1 MTDTTPTAV
10 VTGASRGLGATVADY
25 LSGAGH
31 DLVLVAR
38 GREALEST
46 ADSLPGNGR
55 VIAVA
60 ADVTDADGRRRIAD
74 AAAEL
79 APVTALVNNASAL
92 GPSPLPKVDALDP
105 DDFRRVLD
113 TNVVAP
119 VALVRALD
127 HRLAPDA
134 LVVNVS
140 SDAAVE
146 AYPGWGAYGSSKA
159 ALDHITR
166 VLAVERDD
174 LHPVSV
180 DPGDMRTDMHQRAFP
195 GEDIGDR
202 PTPDVTV
209 PFWAWLFG
217 RSPETVRGRR
227 LRAQGDD
234 WLETEAV

>member
-1 MTDTTPTAV
+1 MTDTTPTTV
-10 VTGASRGLGATVADY
+10 VTGASRGLGATIADY
-25 LSGAGH
+25 LAGAGH

-38 GREALEST
+38 GRDALEST
-46 ADSLPGNGR
+46 ADSLPGDGR
-55 VIAVA
+55 VTTVA
-60 ADVTDADGRRRIAD
+60 ADVTNADGRRHIAD
-74 AAAEL
+74 AAADF

-92 GPSPLPKVDALDP
+92 GPSPLPNVDALDP

-127 HRLAPDA
+127 PSFAPDA

-159 ALDHITR
+159 ALDHLTR
-166 VLAVERDD
+166 ILATERDD

-202 PTPDVTV
+202 PTSDVTV

-217 RSPETVRGRR
+217 RSPEIVRGRR
-227 LRAQGDD
+227 FRAQADD
-234 WLETEAV
+234 WLETGAA